1 MRPLRVPSGRGARP
15 SSLPANNVG
24 RPLSVCS
31 GDPKSG
37 HPCCGAHPS
46 RSSDRRTRTADHHD
60 DRLGANDRYDG
71 DHHSRYHPTVAPA
84 VTTTTVDPNNI
95 SATTTTVPTTTT
107 IADPNASTTTTT
119 VPAQPPVARCSYVYR
134 MQWPVLGGGA
144 VLSTFGADR
153 DGGARHHAGVDISAA
168 KMTPV
173 VAVRDGTIRTLHAHG
188 ADCCAIGITH
198 DDGWSSYYLH
208 LNNDVDGSDNGHG
221 IGIRP
226 DLAIGTRVV
235 AGEVI
240 GWVGDSGNAEP
251 STPHLHFELH
261 MRNGVA
267 IDPLASLRWAFRR
280 MPAPALE
287 FGPASF
293 SGPYFD
299 DDGLPAEATFRL
311 LASLGVMRSCDPWNA
326 AVCPDSEASI
336 LDAVDWISALSRV
349 LIPVAGPQTS
359 AEIVGQIIEEARTCP
374 AEGCPQPPITVGTA
388 ASILLWVEEQ
398 RAHDDAL
405 AALEQAMDT
414 DPELISSVVVPP
426 HPEPYWFTDPRQQ
439 W

>member
-1 MRPLRVPSGRGARP
+1 M
-15 SSLPANNVG
+15 
-24 RPLSVCS
+24 
-31 GDPKSG
+31 
-37 HPCCGAHPS
+37 
-46 RSSDRRTRTADHHD
+46 
-60 DRLGANDRYDG
+60 
-71 DHHSRYHPTVAPA
+71 PA
-84 VTTTTVDPNNI
+84 VTTTTTVDPNG
-95 SATTTTVPTTTT
+95 TPTTTT
-107 IADPNASTTTTT
+107 APSTTTTT
-119 VPAQPPVARCSYVYR
+119 LDPNTAAPSITTPVPARPPVARCSYVYR
-134 MQWPVLGGGA
+134 MEWPVLGGGA

-153 DGGARHHAGVDISAA
+153 DLGARHHAGVDISAS

-173 VAVRDGTIRTLHAHG
+173 VAVRDGSIRTLHAHG
-188 ADCCAIGITH
+188 SDCCAVGIMH

-208 LNNDVDGSDNGHG
+208 LNNDVDGSDNGKG

-226 DLAIGTRVV
+226 DLVIGTRVV

-251 STPHLHFELH
+251 TTPHLHFELH

-299 DDGLPAEATFRL
+299 DDGLAAEATFRL
-311 LASLGVMRSCDPWNA
+311 LASLGVVRSCDTWNA
-326 AVCPDSEASI
+326 AVCPDSEASN

-349 LIPVAGPQTS
+349 LIPVRGPQTS
-359 AEIVGQIIEEARTCP
+359 TEIVAQLIEEARTCP
-374 AEGCPQPPITVGTA
+374 PDGCPSPPITIGTA
-388 ASILLWVEEQ
+388 ASILLWVENQ

-405 AALEQAMDT
+405 AAREEAIDT
-414 DPELISSVVVPP
+414 NPELIPSIVVPAY
-426 HPEPYWFTDPRQQ
+426 PEPYWFTEPSEALATLTGRGMADNCPIATPTFNQILTRAELAEMIGKALGYLPVVICGAVA
-439 W
+439 